1 MTPGVSETKIQK
13 CFAGLEMHNYKLS
26 DFETF
31 SSEQWETLGFS
42 KTASDLLTKPTNQID
57 EQIARIAGIMAD
69 SPLKLVDISNP
80 LFPTQLESFLKTPP
94 FYLFLYGNIPL
105 LKAKKFAVIAS
116 QGATH
121 KHMQQVEAMTEAGVL
136 KGETLVVGVNT
147 DAYKRAA
154 VVPLRWGAPRI
165 IVLDRGLFAALGENL
180 DQEMFPAARLW
191 RYRFDPEVDLVVSF
205 CRPDEEYR
213 KGANQTRDRIVV
225 GLADRLVAPYT
236 RPKGTMATLA
246 ARAASLG
253 RPVQMGAS
261 LDEN

>member
-1 MTPGVSETKIQK
+1 M
-13 CFAGLEMHNYKLS
+13 AGRAA
-26 DFETF
+26 
-31 SSEQWETLGFS
+31 LGGNHAPDVAVLGS
-42 KTASDLLTKPTNQID
+42 LT
-57 EQIARIAGIMAD
+57 E
-69 SPLKLVDISNP
+69 VDVR
-80 LFPTQLESFLKTPP
+80 FLKPAEVRNKSYIEYELPYT
-94 FYLFLYGNIPL
+94 
-105 LKAKKFAVIAS
+105 
-116 QGATH
+116 
-121 KHMQQVEAMTEAGVL
+121 QQEAMTESGVL